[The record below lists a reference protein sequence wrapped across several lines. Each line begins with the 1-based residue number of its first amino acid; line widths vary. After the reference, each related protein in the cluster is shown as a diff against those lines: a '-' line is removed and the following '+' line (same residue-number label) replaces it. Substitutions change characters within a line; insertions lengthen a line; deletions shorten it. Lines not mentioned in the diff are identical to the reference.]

1 MTEIA
6 RSPRAMT
13 ALWYGFAVGPA
24 AWAAHLMGQAA
35 FVRYACNDP
44 GWHWALHLMTAVTA
58 VPTVVGLVICL
69 GIARRVTEGEDAG
82 TPPGRTRFLALLA
95 AFTAAISL
103 ALILLEG
110 SYVLFISS
118 CA

>member
-1 MTEIA
+1 MTEVA
-6 RSPRAMT
+6 RSRPATT
-13 ALWYGFAVGPA
+13 AVWSGFVVGPV

-44 GWHWALHLMTAVTA
+44 GWHWALHLMTVVTA
-58 VPTVVGLVICL
+58 VPTIAGLAICL
-69 GIARRVTEGEDAG
+69 GAARRITDGEDAA

>member
-1 MTEIA
+1 MTEVA
-6 RSPRAMT
+6 RPRPATT
-13 ALWYGFAVGPA
+13 AIWYGFVVGPV

-44 GWHWALHLMTAVTA
+44 GWHWALHLMTVVTA
-58 VPTVVGLVICL
+58 VPTIAGLVICL
-69 GIARRVTEGEDAG
+69 GAARRIPDGEDAG